1 MICSTD
7 MVTIGLRAKMS
18 DMFNYHSFASREV
31 MVDAATQQ
39 IADAV
44 IAAIKK
50 KGTAILML
58 SGGSSPR
65 PVYEALSEM
74 DLPWD
79 KVTIGLVD
87 DRWIERGETGSN
99 ETFLDE
105 TLFKGQARNA
115 KFIGLKTRGPNP
127 AAGVKASERQISA
140 ITSPFDVCVMG
151 MGLDGHTA
159 SWFPNSKGLREAL
172 DPNNSDS
179 VIAIDARGCPVAG
192 DHPER
197 ITLTLTSVMA
207 SKQIILMIPGAR
219 KSDVFKQSALKSVYD
234 APVKALRAAGSRL
247 TVITDET

>member
-1 MICSTD
+1 
-7 MVTIGLRAKMS
+7 MS

-87 DRWIERGETGSN
+87 DRWIC
-99 ETFLDE
+99 L
-105 TLFKGQARNA
+105 LY
-115 KFIGLKTRGPNP
+115 
-127 AAGVKASERQISA
+127 
-140 ITSPFDVCVMG
+140 TSPSPRD
-151 MGLDGHTA
+151 
-159 SWFPNSKGLREAL
+159 
-172 DPNNSDS
+172 
-179 VIAIDARGCPVAG
+179 RG
-192 DHPER
+192 
-197 ITLTLTSVMA
+197 
-207 SKQIILMIPGAR
+207 
-219 KSDVFKQSALKSVYD
+219 
-234 APVKALRAAGSRL
+234 
-247 TVITDET
+247 